1 MCLSRC
7 TDTGKG
13 TTTVRT
19 RTARSNPHT
28 RRAAPPRW
36 HPRDFANIAV
46 LQLCSRAAICKNGCV
61 TELLSRPLRERK
73 RAETWTTIHNAAAEL
88 TLEMGLHV
96 VTVEAI
102 ADQSNISSRTF
113 FNYFNSKEDAI
124 LGLQEPVIA
133 DEVRND
139 FVITE
144 DLLSRV
150 STLLLTVAQS
160 TFGGDY
166 ATSRRFE
173 VLERYPELI
182 QRRIAYITAVEDLV
196 AALVE
201 ERLEE
206 SGQWR
211 DELADIPC
219 GETAKII
226 VMMASAAMRFAMQ
239 RGSPP
244 VGTAAQFEALDSATT
259 LFRRILR
266 KAV

>member
-1 MCLSRC
+1 M
-7 TDTGKG
+7 
-13 TTTVRT
+13 
-19 RTARSNPHT
+19 
-28 RRAAPPRW
+28 
-36 HPRDFANIAV
+36 
-46 LQLCSRAAICKNGCV
+46 

-73 RAETWTTIHNAAAEL
+73 RAETWRTIHNAAAEL

>member
-1 MCLSRC
+1 
-7 TDTGKG
+7 
-13 TTTVRT
+13 
-19 RTARSNPHT
+19 
-28 RRAAPPRW
+28 
-36 HPRDFANIAV
+36 
-46 LQLCSRAAICKNGCV
+46 
-61 TELLSRPLRERK
+61 
-73 RAETWTTIHNAAAEL
+73 
-88 TLEMGLHV
+88 MGLHS

-102 ADQSNISSRTF
+102 AEMANISSRTF
-113 FNYFNSKEDAI
+113 FNYFSSKEDAI
-124 LGLQEPVIA
+124 LGLQEPMIEE
-133 DEVRND
+133 DVRNS
-139 FVITE
+139 FAITD

-160 TFGGDY
+160 TFGGDR

-173 VLERYPELI
+173 VLERYPELL
-182 QRRIAYITAVEDLV
+182 QRRIAYITKVEDLV

-211 DELADIPC
+211 ADLADVPC
-219 GETAKII
+219 DETARVM

-244 VGTAAQFEALDSATT
+244 VGAAEQFEALDSATT

-266 KAV
+266 KAI

>member
-1 MCLSRC
+1 M
-7 TDTGKG
+7 
-13 TTTVRT
+13 
-19 RTARSNPHT
+19 
-28 RRAAPPRW
+28 
-36 HPRDFANIAV
+36 
-46 LQLCSRAAICKNGCV
+46 
-61 TELLSRPLRERK
+61 TELVSLPLRERK
-73 RAETWTTIHNAAAEL
+73 RAETWTTIHNSAAEL
-88 TLEMGLHV
+88 TLEMGLHA

-102 ADQSNISSRTF
+102 AEQANISSRTF
-113 FNYFNSKEDAI
+113 FNYFSSKEDAI

-133 DEVRND
+133 EDVRND
-139 FVITE
+139 FVVTE
-144 DLLSRV
+144 DLLSQV

-173 VLERYPELI
+173 VLERYPELM

-201 ERLEE
+201 ERLGE

-219 GETAKII
+219 SEIARIV
-226 VMMASAAMRFAMQ
+226 VMMASAAMRYAMQ
-239 RGSPP
+239 RFTPP

-259 LFRRILR
+259 LFRRIFR

>member
-1 MCLSRC
+1 
-7 TDTGKG
+7 
-13 TTTVRT
+13 
-19 RTARSNPHT
+19 
-28 RRAAPPRW
+28 
-36 HPRDFANIAV
+36 
-46 LQLCSRAAICKNGCV
+46 V

-102 ADQSNISSRTF
+102 ADQSNIASRTF

-124 LGLQEPVIA
+124 LGLQQPVIA

-182 QRRIAYITAVEDLV
+182 QRRIDYIAKVEELV

-219 GETAKII
+219 GETARVI

-244 VGTAAQFEALDSATT
+244 IGTAAQFEALDGATT